1 MKCHRYTLIRNAAAM
16 PERLWRGWTDGCGF
30 SMRGALL
37 LPKRHRQVWD
47 PSGSGDR
54 NSRIDAVRSPDSER
68 RNEPQETAPGPL
80 ITGISAGKSHV
91 SGIYHENLVDMMVTA
106 SPRKQAFLQREGWK
120 AVQQAKQKGLLIRK
134 MAKELR
140 IHRNTVR
147 RYIDAKSSP
156 TRRSPASTSDT
167 ISD

>member
-1 MKCHRYTLIRNAAAM
+1 MKCHRHTLIRNAAAM

-30 SMRGALL
+30 SVRGALL
-37 LPKRHRQVWD
+37 LPKRRRQVRD

-54 NSRIDAVRSPDSER
+54 NSRIDACRSPDSGR
-68 RNEPQETAPGPL
+68 RHELQETVPGPL
-80 ITGISAGKSHV
+80 ITEISAEKSHI
-91 SGIYHENLVDMMVTA
+91 SGIYHENLVDIMVTA
-106 SPRKQAFLQREGWK
+106 SPRKPTFLQRKRWK
-120 AVQQAKQKGLLIRK
+120 AVQQAKRKGLLIRG